1 MPSDD
6 DVAKY
11 TRTLVPEQMD
21 VVRKVVASCKEIIQ
35 NESKVNKKTEPL
47 HLIVHG
53 GPGKLQILINI

>member
-21 VVRKVVASCKEIIQ
+21 VVRKVVASCKEMMR
-35 NESKVNKKTEPL
+35 NEDGANKRTKPL
-47 HLIVHG
+47 NLIVHG
-53 GPGKLQILINI
+53 GPGKLVFD